1 MKELADGHKVSSR
14 SYYFLLD
21 WNDSNNFK
29 YLMNVIRRNKLHQCN
44 KQEYIKL
51 FQFATKDEL
60 RKMGIKRT
68 K

>member
-21 WNDSNNFK
+21 WNDKNNFK
-29 YLMNVIRRNKLHQCN
+29 FLMKVIGKNKLKDCN

-51 FQFATKDEL
+51 FKMATKDEL
-60 RKMGIKRT
+60 SKMGIKRN